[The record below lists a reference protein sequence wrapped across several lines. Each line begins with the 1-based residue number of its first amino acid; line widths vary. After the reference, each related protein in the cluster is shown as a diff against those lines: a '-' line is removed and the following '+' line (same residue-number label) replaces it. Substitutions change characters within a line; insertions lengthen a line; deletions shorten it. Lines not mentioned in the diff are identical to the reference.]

1 MKYLLD
7 TNIPVYLEDP
17 DSPFHH
23 SVKEHFQQL
32 QDEDEL
38 FISVLSLYEL
48 YYAVAL
54 RKRGGREQLAAQ
66 TRLVIKEI
74 RKRFTL
80 LPLTG
85 KEASVFGEIKAQYK
99 ERSKE
104 KEEKQET
111 IKKNDID
118 FILASTA
125 IEYGLIIV
133 SNDSIFQK
141 IKELFPKLRVEN
153 WA

>member
-1 MKYLLD
+1 
-7 TNIPVYLEDP
+7 
-17 DSPFHH
+17 
-23 SVKEHFQQL
+23 VKEHFQQL